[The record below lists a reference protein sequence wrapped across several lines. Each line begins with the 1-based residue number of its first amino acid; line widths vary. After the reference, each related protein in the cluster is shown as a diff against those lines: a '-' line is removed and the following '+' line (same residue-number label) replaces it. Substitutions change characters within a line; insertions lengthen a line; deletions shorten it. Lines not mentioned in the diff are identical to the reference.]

1 MSGDRSDNRSSSRCC
16 AAGTEASVELSSACG
31 GVRGVST
38 TAIHAGRTPDGA
50 FGSLVPSLVQSTT
63 YVQRV
68 PARAPGSPSDAP
80 ESHDAGEAPA
90 SSPAG
95 HCYSRVSNPTVSVLE
110 TALGALEDAPAS
122 VCFATG
128 LAAETALFLA
138 LLRSGDHVVLGEAIY
153 GGTVR
158 LAQQI
163 LGPLGITST
172 FVDTTDP
179 ANIEAAIN
187 PRTRLVFIETPANP
201 TLVLTDIEA
210 VARVTRRARILLAV
224 DNTFLTPVLQRP
236 LDLGADITVYST
248 TKHIEGHSTALGGA
262 ITSRDEALLERVR
275 FIRKSTGAIQAP
287 LGAWLTTRGLST
299 LPLRMRQHSKNAL
312 AVARWLSVHPN
323 VSAVHYPGL
332 ASFPQAELARRQHHN
347 PRLGGAHHGGVIAFE
362 VAGGTRAAQRVLTGV
377 RLCALV
383 EHVGSVETLITH
395 PATMTHAD
403 VPPEHRR
410 RVGISDG
417 LIRLSVGLEEVE
429 DILAD
434 LDRAIIA
441 AHQTPGTPAQ
451 AQSPAQASNAL
462 TTGTENA
469 EGSESCLVSL

>member
-1 MSGDRSDNRSSSRCC
+1 
-16 AAGTEASVELSSACG
+16 
-31 GVRGVST
+31 
-38 TAIHAGRTPDGA
+38 
-50 FGSLVPSLVQSTT
+50 VQSTT

-68 PARAPGSPSDAP
+68 RPAVARSAPLAGSEPEALDA
-80 ESHDAGEAPA
+80 DGPA

-110 TALGALEDAPAS
+110 EALGALEDAPPS
-122 VCFATG
+122 VCFSTG

-138 LLRSGDHVVLGEAIY
+138 LLKSGDHIVLGEAIY

-163 LGPLGITST
+163 LAPLGITST
-172 FVDTTDP
+172 FVDSTNT
-179 ANIEAAIN
+179 AAVAAAIT

-210 VARVTRRARILLAV
+210 VARITRAAGVPLAV

-262 ITSRDEALLERVR
+262 ITSRDAALLDRVR

-299 LPLRMRQHSKNAL
+299 LPLRMKQHSRNAL
-312 AVARWLSVHPN
+312 TLARWLSVHPQ

-332 ASFPQAELARRQHHN
+332 STFPQADLAARQHNN
-347 PRLGGAHHGGVIAFE
+347 PRLGGTHHGGVIAFE
-362 VAGGTRAAQRVLTGV
+362 VVGGAPAARRLLNGV
-377 RLCALV
+377 RLCSLV

-395 PATMTHAD
+395 PASMTHGD

-417 LIRLSVGLEEVE
+417 LIRLSVGLEEPE
-429 DILAD
+429 DVLAD
-434 LDRAIIA
+434 LEQAITA
-441 AHQTPGTPAQ
+441 AHAGLCPDQCQ
-451 AQSPAQASNAL
+451 APEVGVVVEVGAGVGGAVGAPVLAGGQLGEFGDHGDA
-462 TTGTENA
+462 GDCA
-469 EGSESCLVSL
+469 EGRATCLTSL